1 MSRRS
6 KGGSIPA
13 QSPGGDRQFWNA
25 KKGNDWTFIQYYN
38 RLVDLCISQ
47 FEWVNLP
54 PTCDRRFLELALM
67 ADGMA
72 VFFRDEVMGYLTLQC
87 MISGPLDVYRIP
99 ILRRAYASNGYQMPL
114 DNLNSVLIFNNSLHV
129 NSQLDIEMYA
139 WRLYEVQRA
148 IDTNV
153 KLQKT
158 PKIIKCS
165 ESQRLTIIN
174 LFQQYAGNYPFI
186 FADNAMNLQGLESL
200 DISAPYIAD
209 KLMVLKQLIWD
220 EAMTYL
226 GISNTNTSKRE
237 RLNTSEISAG
247 MGDVEA
253 QRYTRL
259 LEREIAC
266 ERINAMFPD
275 VNLSVRYKQVIPT
288 LPEDITT
295 ETESEVV
302 EE

>member
-1 MSRRS
+1 MARGHNNVNGP
-6 KGGSIPA
+6 K
-13 QSPGGDRQFWNA
+13 GDREFWTA
-25 KKGNDWTFIQYYN
+25 KKCNDWTFIQYYN

-47 FEWVNLP
+47 FEWINLP
-54 PTCDRRFLELALM
+54 PTCDRRFLELTLM

-72 VFFRDEVMGYLTLQC
+72 VFFRDEIMGYLSLQC

-114 DNLNSVLIFNNSLHV
+114 DNLNSVLIFNNSLHT

-148 IDTNV
+148 IDTNI

-158 PKIIKCS
+158 PKIVKCS
-165 ESQRLTIIN
+165 ENQRLTIIN
-174 LFQQYAGNYPFI
+174 LFKQYEGNYPFI
-186 FADNAMNLQGLESL
+186 FADKAMDLKGLESI
-200 DISAPYIAD
+200 DIAAPYVSD
-209 KLMVLKQLIWD
+209 KLMVIKQQIWD

-226 GISNTNTSKRE
+226 GIANTNTSKRE
-237 RLNTSEISAG
+237 RLNTSEISVG

-259 LEREIAC
+259 MEREIAV
-266 ERINAMFPD
+266 ERINAMFGLD
-275 VNLSVRYKQVIPT
+275 MEVRYKQVIPT
-288 LPEDITT
+288 LPDNLEDGEEV
-295 ETESEVV
+295 ETEEKEVD
-302 EE
+302 E

>member
-1 MSRRS
+1 MSK
-6 KGGSIPA
+6 KGGMV
-13 QSPGGDRQFWNA
+13 PGNTREFWNA
-25 KKGNDWTFIQYYN
+25 KKCNDWTFIQYYN
-38 RLVDLCISQ
+38 RLVDLAISQ

-54 PTCDRRFLELALM
+54 PTCDRRFLELTLF

-72 VFFRDEVMGYLTLQC
+72 VFFKDEVMGYLTLQC

-99 ILRRAYASNGYQMPL
+99 IYRRAYASNGYQMEL
-114 DNLNSVLIFNNSLHV
+114 SKENSVLIFNNSLHI

-139 WRLYEVQRA
+139 WRLYEIQRA

-153 KLQKT
+153 KLQKN
-158 PKIIKCS
+158 PKIITCS
-165 ESQRLTIIN
+165 ETQRLTIIN
-174 LFQQYAGNYPFI
+174 LFKQYEGNYPFI
-186 FADNAMNLQGLESL
+186 FADKQMDLSGLNAI
-200 DISAPYIAD
+200 DISSPYVAD
-209 KLMVLKQLIWD
+209 KLQVLKGLVWN

-226 GISNTNTSKRE
+226 GIGNTNDEKRE
-237 RLNTSEISAG
+237 RLNTLEVKSG

-266 ERINAMFPD
+266 ERINAMFPGL
-275 VNLSVRYKQVIPT
+275 NLVVRYKQI
-288 LPEDITT
+288 IAT
-295 ETESEVV
+295 ETQVDEELAIEEV

>member
-1 MSRRS
+1 MA
-6 KGGSIPA
+6 KGRNNVNGPK
-13 QSPGGDRQFWNA
+13 GDREFWNA
-25 KKGNDWTFIQYYN
+25 KKCNDWTFIQYYN

-47 FEWVNLP
+47 FEWINLP
-54 PTCDRRFLELALM
+54 PTCDRRFLELTLM

-72 VFFRDEVMGYLTLQC
+72 VFFRDEIMGYLALQC

-114 DNLNSVLIFNNSLHV
+114 DNLNSVLIFNNSLRT

-148 IDTNV
+148 IDINI

-165 ESQRLTIIN
+165 ENQRLTIIN
-174 LFQQYAGNYPFI
+174 LFKQYDGNYPFI
-186 FADNAMNLQGLESL
+186 FGDKTLDLKGLESL
-200 DISAPYIAD
+200 DIAAPYVAD
-209 KLMVLKQLIWD
+209 KLMVIKQQIWD

-226 GISNTNTSKRE
+226 GIANTNTSKRE
-237 RLNTSEISAG
+237 RLNTSEISVG

-259 LEREIAC
+259 MERKVAC
-266 ERINAMFPD
+266 ERINDMFG
-275 VNLSVRYKQVIPT
+275 LKLEVRYKQIIPRMEEEGQ
-288 LPEDITT
+288 EDVDI
-295 ETESEVV
+295 EVEDEGV

>member
-1 MSRRS
+1 MA
-6 KGGSIPA
+6 KGRNNVNGPK
-13 QSPGGDRQFWNA
+13 GDREFWNA
-25 KKGNDWTFIQYYN
+25 KKCNDRTFIQYYN

-47 FEWVNLP
+47 FEWINLP
-54 PTCDRRFLELALM
+54 PTCDRRFLELTLM

-72 VFFRDEVMGYLTLQC
+72 VFFRDEIMGYLALQC

-114 DNLNSVLIFNNSLHV
+114 DNLNSVLIFNNSLRT

-148 IDTNV
+148 IDINI

-165 ESQRLTIIN
+165 ENQRLTIIN
-174 LFQQYAGNYPFI
+174 LFKQYDGNYPFI
-186 FADNAMNLQGLESL
+186 FGDKTLDLKGLESL
-200 DISAPYIAD
+200 DIAAPYVAD
-209 KLMVLKQLIWD
+209 KLMVIKQQIWD

-226 GISNTNTSKRE
+226 GIANTNTSKRE
-237 RLNTSEISAG
+237 RLNTSEISVG

-259 LEREIAC
+259 MEREVAC
-266 ERINAMFPD
+266 ERINDMFG
-275 VNLSVRYKQVIPT
+275 LKLEVRYKQIIPRMEEEGQ
-288 LPEDITT
+288 EDVDI
-295 ETESEVV
+295 EVEDEVV

>member
-1 MSRRS
+1 MARGHNNVNGP
-6 KGGSIPA
+6 K
-13 QSPGGDRQFWNA
+13 GDREFWNA
-25 KKGNDWTFIQYYN
+25 KKCNDWTFIQYYN

-47 FEWVNLP
+47 FEWIKLP
-54 PTCDRRFLELALM
+54 PTCDRRFLELTLM

-72 VFFRDEVMGYLTLQC
+72 VFFRDEIMGYLSLQC

-114 DNLNSVLIFNNSLHV
+114 DNLNSVLIFNNSLHT

-148 IDTNV
+148 IDTNI

-158 PKIIKCS
+158 PKIVKCS
-165 ESQRLTIIN
+165 ENQRLTIIN
-174 LFQQYAGNYPFI
+174 LFKQYDGNYPFI
-186 FADNAMNLQGLESL
+186 FADKAMDLKGLESI
-200 DISAPYIAD
+200 DIAAPYVGD
-209 KLMVLKQLIWD
+209 KLMVIKQQIWD

-226 GISNTNTSKRE
+226 GIANTNTSKRE
-237 RLNTSEISAG
+237 RLNTSEISVG

-259 LEREIAC
+259 MEREIAV
-266 ERINAMFPD
+266 ERINAMFGLD
-275 VNLSVRYKQVIPT
+275 IEVRYKQVIPT
-288 LPEDITT
+288 LPDNLEDSEEV
-295 ETESEVV
+295 ETEEKEVD
-302 EE
+302 E

>member
-1 MSRRS
+1 MA
-6 KGGSIPA
+6 KGRNNVNGPK
-13 QSPGGDRQFWNA
+13 GDREFWNA
-25 KKGNDWTFIQYYN
+25 KKCNDWTFIQYYN

-47 FEWVNLP
+47 FEWINLP
-54 PTCDRRFLELALM
+54 PTCDRRFLELTLM

-72 VFFRDEVMGYLTLQC
+72 VFFRDEIMGYLALQC

-114 DNLNSVLIFNNSLHV
+114 DNLNSVLIFNNSLRT

-148 IDTNV
+148 IDINI

-165 ESQRLTIIN
+165 ENQRLTIIN
-174 LFQQYAGNYPFI
+174 LFKQYDGNYPFI
-186 FADNAMNLQGLESL
+186 FGDKTLDLKGLESL
-200 DISAPYIAD
+200 DIAAPYVAD
-209 KLMVLKQLIWD
+209 KLMVIKQQIWD

-226 GISNTNTSKRE
+226 GIANTNTSKRE
-237 RLNTSEISAG
+237 RLNTSEISVG

-259 LEREIAC
+259 MEREVAC
-266 ERINAMFPD
+266 ERINDMFG
-275 VNLSVRYKQVIPT
+275 LKLEVRYKQIIPRMEEEGQ
-288 LPEDITT
+288 EDVDIGV
-295 ETESEVV
+295 EDEGV

>member
-1 MSRRS
+1 MA
-6 KGGSIPA
+6 KGRNNVNGPK
-13 QSPGGDRQFWNA
+13 GDREFWNA
-25 KKGNDWTFIQYYN
+25 KKCNDWTFIQYYN

-47 FEWVNLP
+47 FEWINLP
-54 PTCDRRFLELALM
+54 PTCDRRFLELTLM

-72 VFFRDEVMGYLTLQC
+72 VFFRDEIMGYLALQC

-114 DNLNSVLIFNNSLHV
+114 DNLNSVLIFNNSLRT

-148 IDTNV
+148 IDINI

-165 ESQRLTIIN
+165 ENQRLTIIN
-174 LFQQYAGNYPFI
+174 LFKQYDGNYPFI
-186 FADNAMNLQGLESL
+186 FGDKTLDLKGLESL
-200 DISAPYIAD
+200 DIAAPYVAD
-209 KLMVLKQLIWD
+209 KLMVIKQQIWD

-226 GISNTNTSKRE
+226 GIANTNTSKRE
-237 RLNTSEISAG
+237 RLNTSEISVG

-259 LEREIAC
+259 MEREAAC
-266 ERINAMFPD
+266 ERINDMFGLK
-275 VNLSVRYKQVIPT
+275 VEVKYKQIIPRMEEEGQ
-288 LPEDITT
+288 EDVDI
-295 ETESEVV
+295 EVEDEGV

>member
-1 MSRRS
+1 MSRGRNNVNTP
-6 KGGSIPA
+6 K
-13 QSPGGDRQFWNA
+13 GDREFWSA
-25 KKGNDWTFIQYYN
+25 KKCNDWTFIQYYN

-47 FEWVNLP
+47 FEWINLP
-54 PTCDRRFLELALM
+54 ATCDRRFLELTLM

-72 VFFRDEVMGYLTLQC
+72 VFFRDEIMGYLSLQC

-114 DNLNSVLIFNNSLHV
+114 DNLNSVLIFNNSLHT

-148 IDTNV
+148 IDTNI

-158 PKIIKCS
+158 PKIVKCS
-165 ESQRLTIIN
+165 ENQRLTIIN
-174 LFQQYAGNYPFI
+174 LFKQYEGNYPFI
-186 FADNAMNLQGLESL
+186 FADKAMDLKGLESI
-200 DISAPYIAD
+200 DIAAPYVAD
-209 KLMVLKQLIWD
+209 KLMVIKQQIWD

-226 GISNTNTSKRE
+226 GIANTNTSKRE
-237 RLNTSEISAG
+237 RLNTSEISVG

-259 LEREIAC
+259 MEREIAV
-266 ERINAMFPD
+266 ERINAMFGLDLD
-275 VNLSVRYKQVIPT
+275 VKYKQVIPT
-288 LPEDITT
+288 LPDNLEDGKEE
-295 ETESEVV
+295 ETDEKEVD
-302 EE
+302 E

>member
-1 MSRRS
+1 MA
-6 KGGSIPA
+6 KGRNNVNGPK
-13 QSPGGDRQFWNA
+13 GDREFWNA
-25 KKGNDWTFIQYYN
+25 KKCNDWTFIQYYN

-47 FEWVNLP
+47 FEWINLP
-54 PTCDRRFLELALM
+54 PTCDRRFLELTLM

-72 VFFRDEVMGYLTLQC
+72 VFFRDEIMGYLALQC

-114 DNLNSVLIFNNSLHV
+114 DNLNSVLIFNNSLRT

-148 IDTNV
+148 IDINI

-165 ESQRLTIIN
+165 ENQRLTIIN
-174 LFQQYAGNYPFI
+174 LFKQYDGNYPFI
-186 FADNAMNLQGLESL
+186 FGDRTLDLKGLESL
-200 DISAPYIAD
+200 DIAAPYVAD
-209 KLMVLKQLIWD
+209 KLMVIKQQIWD

-226 GISNTNTSKRE
+226 GIANTNTSKRE
-237 RLNTSEISAG
+237 RLNTSEISVG

-259 LEREIAC
+259 MEREVAC
-266 ERINAMFPD
+266 ERINDMFG
-275 VNLSVRYKQVIPT
+275 LKLEVRYKQIIPRMEEEGQ
-288 LPEDITT
+288 EDVDI
-295 ETESEVV
+295 EVEDEGV

>member
-1 MSRRS
+1 MA
-6 KGGSIPA
+6 KGRNNVNGPK
-13 QSPGGDRQFWNA
+13 GDREFWNA
-25 KKGNDWTFIQYYN
+25 KKCNDWTFIQYYN

-47 FEWVNLP
+47 FEWINLP
-54 PTCDRRFLELALM
+54 PTCDRRFLELTLM

-72 VFFRDEVMGYLTLQC
+72 VFFRDEIMGYLALQC

-114 DNLNSVLIFNNSLHV
+114 DNLNSVLIFNNSLRT

-148 IDTNV
+148 IDINI

-165 ESQRLTIIN
+165 ENQRLTIIN
-174 LFQQYAGNYPFI
+174 LFKQYDGNYPFI
-186 FADNAMNLQGLESL
+186 FGDKTLDLKGLESL
-200 DISAPYIAD
+200 DIAAPYVAD
-209 KLMVLKQLIWD
+209 KLMVIKQQIWD

-226 GISNTNTSKRE
+226 GIANTNTSKRE
-237 RLNTSEISAG
+237 RLNTSEISVG

-259 LEREIAC
+259 MEREVAC
-266 ERINAMFPD
+266 ERINDMFG
-275 VNLSVRYKQVIPT
+275 LKLEVRYKQIIPRMEEEGQ
-288 LPEDITT
+288 EDVDI
-295 ETESEVV
+295 EVEDEGV

>member
-1 MSRRS
+1 MSK
-6 KGGSIPA
+6 KGGPE
-13 QSPGGDRQFWNA
+13 PGNTREFWNA
-25 KKGNDWTFIQYYN
+25 KKCNDRTFIQYYN
-38 RLVDLCISQ
+38 RLVDLAISQ

-54 PTCDRRFLELALM
+54 PTCDRRFLELTLF

-72 VFFRDEVMGYLTLQC
+72 VFFKDEVMGYLTLQC

-99 ILRRAYASNGYQMPL
+99 IYRRAYASNGYQMDL
-114 DNLNSVLIFNNSLHV
+114 NKENSVLIFNNSLHI

-139 WRLYEVQRA
+139 WRLYEIQRA

-153 KLQKT
+153 KLQKN
-158 PKIIKCS
+158 PKIVTCS
-165 ESQRLTIIN
+165 ETQRLTIIN
-174 LFQQYAGNYPFI
+174 LFKQYEGNYPFI
-186 FADNAMNLQGLESL
+186 FADKQMELGGLNSI
-200 DISAPYIAD
+200 DISAPYVAD
-209 KLMVLKQLIWD
+209 KLQVLKGLVWN

-226 GISNTNTSKRE
+226 GIGNTNDEKRE
-237 RLNTSEISAG
+237 RLNTLEVKSG

-266 ERINAMFPD
+266 ERINAMFPEL
-275 VNLSVRYKQVIPT
+275 NLSVRYKQVIAT
-288 LPEDITT
+288 EDTV
-295 ETESEVV
+295 EESEIEEV

>member
-1 MSRRS
+1 MA
-6 KGGSIPA
+6 KGRNNVNGPK
-13 QSPGGDRQFWNA
+13 GDREFWNA
-25 KKGNDWTFIQYYN
+25 KKCNDWTFIQYYN

-47 FEWVNLP
+47 FEWINLP
-54 PTCDRRFLELALM
+54 PTCDRRFLELTLM

-72 VFFRDEVMGYLTLQC
+72 VFFRDEIMGYLALQC

-114 DNLNSVLIFNNSLHV
+114 DNLNSVLIFNNSLRT

-148 IDTNV
+148 IDINI

-165 ESQRLTIIN
+165 ENQRLTIIN
-174 LFQQYAGNYPFI
+174 LFKQYDGNYPFI
-186 FADNAMNLQGLESL
+186 FGDKTLDLKGLESL
-200 DISAPYIAD
+200 DIAAPYVAD
-209 KLMVLKQLIWD
+209 KLMVIKQQIWD

-226 GISNTNTSKRE
+226 GIANTNTSKRE
-237 RLNTSEISAG
+237 RLNTSEISVG

-259 LEREIAC
+259 MEREVAC
-266 ERINAMFPD
+266 ERINDMFG
-275 VNLSVRYKQVIPT
+275 LKLEVRYKQIIPRMEEEGQ
-288 LPEDITT
+288 EDVDI
-295 ETESEVV
+295 EAEDEGV

>member
-1 MSRRS
+1 MA
-6 KGGSIPA
+6 KGRNNVNGPK
-13 QSPGGDRQFWNA
+13 GDREFWNA
-25 KKGNDWTFIQYYN
+25 KKCNDWTFIQYYN

-47 FEWVNLP
+47 FEWINLP
-54 PTCDRRFLELALM
+54 PTCDRRFLELTLM

-72 VFFRDEVMGYLTLQC
+72 VFFRDEIMGYLALQC

-114 DNLNSVLIFNNSLHV
+114 DNLNSVLIFNNSLRT

-148 IDTNV
+148 IDINI

-165 ESQRLTIIN
+165 ENQRLTIIN
-174 LFQQYAGNYPFI
+174 LFKQYDGNYPFI
-186 FADNAMNLQGLESL
+186 FGDKTLDLKGLESL
-200 DISAPYIAD
+200 DIAAPYVAD
-209 KLMVLKQLIWD
+209 KLMIIKQQIWD

-226 GISNTNTSKRE
+226 GIANTNTSKRE
-237 RLNTSEISAG
+237 RLNTSEISVG

-259 LEREIAC
+259 MEREVAC
-266 ERINAMFPD
+266 ERINDMFG
-275 VNLSVRYKQVIPT
+275 LKLEVRYKQIIPRMAEEGQ
-288 LPEDITT
+288 EDVDI
-295 ETESEVV
+295 EVEDEGV